1 MYRYV
6 KPKVNAK
13 LREGMNPNYGK
24 NGEVKVN
31 KGKVHKYLG
40 MTADFTEKGKLKIN
54 MNDYVERIIND
65 FSMKI
70 SRTDTDLTSARN
82 NIFEKL
88 SERGW
93 LKKKPKSYII
103 QSNRNVFGQEIDT
116 GYSPTGHGVDNK
128 G

>member
-1 MYRYV
+1 M
-6 KPKVNAK
+6 KH
-13 LREGMNPNYGK
+13 NYGK
-24 NGEVKVN
+24 HSEVNSNRVKVHVYHWIN
-31 KGKVHKYLG
+31 F
-40 MTADFTEKGKLKIN
+40 DFTEKANAKIN
-54 MNDYVERIIND
+54 MDNYDERTINE
-65 FSMKI
+65 FLIEI
-70 SRTDTDLTSARN
+70 SRSDTDLTSARN

-103 QSNRNVFGQEIDT
+103 QSNRNVFRQEIDT